1 MLTALL
7 NSPGFFPGLI
17 VGSLIGAGALLAF
30 LTVGDAIED
39 RAFRKAL
46 EQSR

>member
-1 MLTALL
+1 MLTSLFNA
-7 NSPGFFPGLI
+7 PGFLPGLI
-17 VGSLIGAGALLAF
+17 VGLLAGAGAMLAF
-30 LTVGDAIED
+30 LHVGDAIED